1 MLLKDLEVEDL
12 KEMDCFTILGV
23 TPQATIPEIKKA
35 YHKVVPYFHPDV
47 NPDDKDAG
55 EKMQLVNAA
64 LDKIKTEEKKNR
76 YIRYYYQADL
86 LKTKK
91 VIEKYKQ
98 KEAEERQRRKQE
110 EQRQQEPQ
118 EEETTSHQNADLS
131 SVQVPRESE
140 EENKEDSFSGTTASS
155 TEGLSYQPMDEDS
168 TTYQTEEHRNT
179 PSEEEQEERR
189 FQDFLNSRGEAY
201 KAMYN
206 SYYQD
211 LVDVVVDD
219 GEYRDLT
226 GRQIKQIVRKLA
238 VEYTDNAMANQNY
251 QQRSNRR

>member
-1 MLLKDLEVEDL
+1 
-12 KEMDCFTILGV
+12 
-23 TPQATIPEIKKA
+23 
-35 YHKVVPYFHPDV
+35 
-47 NPDDKDAG
+47 
-55 EKMQLVNAA
+55 
-64 LDKIKTEEKKNR
+64 
-76 YIRYYYQADL
+76 
-86 LKTKK
+86 
-91 VIEKYKQ
+91 
-98 KEAEERQRRKQE
+98 
-110 EQRQQEPQ
+110 
-118 EEETTSHQNADLS
+118 
-131 SVQVPRESE
+131 
-140 EENKEDSFSGTTASS
+140 
-155 TEGLSYQPMDEDS
+155 MDEDS

>member
-12 KEMDCFTILGV
+12 REMDCFTILGV

-35 YHKVVPYFHPDV
+35 YHRVVPYFHPDV

-55 EKMQLVNAA
+55 EKMQLVNVA

-76 YIRYYYQADL
+76 YIRYYYQSDL

-98 KEAEERQRRKQE
+98 KEAEEKQRRMQE
-110 EQRQQEPQ
+110 EQEKKKEDAP
-118 EEETTSHQNADLS
+118 SHQKAGL

-140 EENKEDSFSGTTASS
+140 EESKKNPFSDIITSS
-155 TEGLSYQPMDEDS
+155 TEGLSYQPTKEDS

-251 QQRSNRR
+251 QQRANRR